1 MKKIRIR
8 SMLFLLVMVLVMPVY
23 GQPDKKQPPQ
33 YAQAPVPV
41 SVHKISE
48 HVYALRGGAGANS
61 AFVIGNS
68 GVTIVDAKQTDQ
80 AAKEM
85 IEAVKK
91 ITDKPVKR
99 LILTHCDMDHVNGI
113 PGFPENID
121 IIAHENSLKNME
133 KANEQGQVKI
143 RLPNKT
149 FTDQMSLVDDGAEM
163 RLLYFGPAHTDGNI
177 VIYIPDERV
186 AIIGDLF
193 FKGMDP
199 LIHKQKNGTSAGFVD
214 VLQKVIDLNAD
225 KYLSGHAEPATKA
238 DIETLRN
245 SIMEKR
251 EKVGEMIKA
260 GKTLDE
266 VKQAFNIPAG
276 QSRWPSL
283 VEIIYG
289 EMKQP

>member
-1 MKKIRIR
+1 MKKNRIP
-8 SMLFLLVMVLVMPVY
+8 FLTVTLIMIFITTVY
-23 GQPDKKQPPQ
+23 GQEKKQPPQ
-33 YAQAPVPV
+33 YAQGPAPVTIHQISK
-41 SVHKISE
+41 SVYDI
-48 HVYALRGGAGANS
+48 RGGAGANS
-61 AFVIGNS
+61 ALIIGNNS
-68 GVTIVDAKQTDQ
+68 ATIIDAKMTDQ
-80 AAKEM
+80 DVRDM
-85 IEAVKK
+85 LEAVKK
-91 ITDKPVKR
+91 ITDKPIKR

-113 PGFPENID
+113 PGIPEKTD
-121 IIAHENSLKNME
+121 IIAHVNSLKNME
-133 KANEQGQVKI
+133 KANEQAQVKI
-143 RLPNKT
+143 RLPNIT
-149 FTDQMSLVDDGAEM
+149 FTDQMTLSDDGAEI

-177 VIYIPDERV
+177 VIYIPDERI

-199 LIHKQKNGTSAGFVD
+199 LIHKQKNGTSEGFVN
-214 VLQKVIDLNAD
+214 VLQKIIELNAD

>member
-1 MKKIRIR
+1 MEKCRVK
-8 SMLFLLVMVLVMPVY
+8 SLLFILITVFIATAY
-23 GQPDKKQPPQ
+23 GQENKKQPPQ
-33 YAQAPVPV
+33 YAQAPEPV
-41 SVHKISE
+41 SVHQISKN
-48 HVYALRGGAGANS
+48 VYELRGGAGANS
-61 AFVIGNS
+61 AFIIGNS
-68 GVTIVDAKQTDQ
+68 GVTIIDAKMTDQ

-85 IEAVKK
+85 MEAVKN

-113 PGFPENID
+113 NGFPENID
-121 IIAHENSLKNME
+121 IIAHENSLKNMQ

-149 FTDQMSLVDDGAEM
+149 FIDQMSLADDGLEM

-177 VIYIPDERV
+177 VIYIPDERL

-199 LIHKQKNGTSAGFVD
+199 LIHKQKNGTSEGFVN
-214 VLQKVIDLNAD
+214 VLQKIIDLNAD

-260 GKTLDE
+260 GKPLDE
-266 VKQAFNIPAG
+266 IKAAFNIPAVPN
-276 QSRWPSL
+276 RWPSL

-289 EMKQP
+289 EMKK